1 MGLNTNTNTS
11 NALYILQGKIV
22 KVATKETANYVVNG
36 KFYKAFDSITGL
48 LTGFEIVDGYKDG
61 DKDAVLKIKDGT
73 DEWILKFGVN
83 SGNFT
88 SWSKTIQNA
97 DLSKE
102 LELVPV
108 YREDDGKK
116 QSSLL
121 IKQNGEFLKRK
132 YTNDSMGKLPVA
144 IPVDINGKITYD
156 YAAQMK
162 YLITE
167 ISTIFDEAKLPF

>member
-1 MGLNTNTNTS
+1 MGLNTNQNTN

-22 KVATKETANYVVNG
+22 KVATQETGNFEKNG
-36 KFYKAFDSITGL
+36 KYYQAFDSITGL
-48 LTGFEIVDGYKDG
+48 LTGFAIVDGYKDG

-88 SWSKTIQNA
+88 SWSKSIQNA
-97 DLSKE
+97 DLLKE
-102 LELVPV
+102 LELVPT
-108 YREDDGKK
+108 YKQDGDKK

-121 IKQNGEFLKRK
+121 IKQDGEWIKRK
-132 YTNDSMGKLPVA
+132 YTNDSMGELPVA
-144 IPVDINGKITYD
+144 MPVSLNGKVSYD
-156 YAAQMK
+156 YTAQLD
-162 YLITE
+162 YLINE

>member
-1 MGLNTNTNTS
+1 MGLNINTNTN
-11 NALYILQGKIV
+11 NAIYILQGKIV
-22 KVATKETANYVVNG
+22 KVATQETGNFERNG
-36 KFYKAFDSITGL
+36 KYYQAFDSITGL

-88 SWSKTIQNA
+88 SWSKSIQNA

-102 LELVPV
+102 LELVPA

-144 IPVDINGKITYD
+144 MPVSLNGKVSYD
-156 YAAQMK
+156 YTLQTE